1 MVQPT
6 LVTYTLLVYST
17 FLKMCLAQGGGN
29 QFGSGATFGRPL
41 LPEGRI
47 LSNVNRSKSL
57 TS

>member
-29 QFGSGATFGRPL
+29 QFGSGATFTGGPY
-41 LPEGRI
+41 
-47 LSNVNRSKSL
+47 
-57 TS
+57 TF